1 MTTSAK
7 LFKHLLSTTELLLCL
22 LPLGSAQ
29 ARGRRP
35 ARRGFARVHGAR
47 LYYEMKGSGHPLV
60 LIHGGQMDCRMWDPQ
75 FDLFARRYTVIR
87 YDVHGYGRSDVPAKG
102 FSHAEDLFGLLD
114 FLRVEKASIIGL
126 SLGGRI
132 AVDFALSHPESVETL
147 VLVGPGLGGYRFT
160 DQSGWAIVE
169 AARDEGLEKAAEMW
183 LEHPYMTPAMEVP
196 AIREKIR
203 QLTIENA
210 HTWLANP
217 IFERYLKP
225 PAIERLSDIR
235 VPALI
240 VVGDRDVDDI
250 QKIAEILRSGI
261 AGSEKQVIPGAGHI
275 VNMEKPEEFNQ
286 VVLGFLEKSNPV

>member
-1 MTTSAK
+1 MTTSRK
-7 LFKHLLSTTELLLCL
+7 LFEHLLPITELLCL
-22 LPLGSAQ
+22 LPFGSAQ
-29 ARGRRP
+29 AGVRRP

-47 LYYEMKGSGHPLV
+47 LYYEMKGRGYPLV
-60 LIHGGQMDCRMWDPQ
+60 LIHGGQMDRRMWDPQ

-102 FSHAEDLFGLLD
+102 FSHAEDLYGLLN
-114 FLRVEKASIIGL
+114 FLRLEKALILGL
-126 SLGGRI
+126 SMGGRI
-132 AVDFALSHPESVETL
+132 AIDFALSHPERVETL

-183 LEHPYMTPAMEVP
+183 LEHPYMAPAMEVP

-203 QLTIENA
+203 QLAIENA

-217 IFERYLKP
+217 IFERHLKP
-225 PAIERLSDIR
+225 PAIERLSAIH
-235 VPALI
+235 VPTLI
-240 VVGDRDVDDI
+240 VVGDRDVEDI
-250 QKIAEILRSGI
+250 QKIVDILTGGI
-261 AGSEKQVIPGAGHI
+261 TGSEKQVIPGAGHI

-286 VVLGFLEKSNPV
+286 IVLGFLEKRNPL

>member
-1 MTTSAK
+1 
-7 LFKHLLSTTELLLCL
+7 
-22 LPLGSAQ
+22 
-29 ARGRRP
+29 
-35 ARRGFARVHGAR
+35 
-47 LYYEMKGSGHPLV
+47 MKGRGYPLV
-60 LIHGGQMDCRMWDPQ
+60 LIHGGQMDRRMWDPQ

-102 FSHAEDLFGLLD
+102 FSHAEDLYGLLN
-114 FLRVEKASIIGL
+114 FLRLEKASILGL

-132 AVDFALSHPESVETL
+132 AIDFALSHPERVETL

-183 LEHPYMTPAMEVP
+183 LEHPYMAPAMEVP

-203 QLTIENA
+203 QLAIENA

-217 IFERYLKP
+217 IFERHLKP
-225 PAIERLSDIR
+225 PAIERLSAIH
-235 VPALI
+235 VPTLI
-240 VVGDRDVDDI
+240 VVGDRDVEDI
-250 QKIAEILRSGI
+250 QKIVDILTGGI
-261 AGSEKQVIPGAGHI
+261 TGSEKQVIPGAGHI

-286 VVLGFLEKSNPV
+286 IVLGFLEKRNPL

>member
-1 MTTSAK
+1 MTSRT
-7 LFKHLLSTTELLLCL
+7 LFEQLLSITELWLCL

-29 ARGRRP
+29 AGMRRP

-60 LIHGGQMDCRMWDPQ
+60 LIHGGQMDRRMWDPQ

-87 YDVHGYGRSDVPAKG
+87 YDVRGYGRSDMPAKG
-102 FSHAEDLFGLLD
+102 FSHAEDLSGLLD
-114 FLRVEKASIIGL
+114 FLRIEKASIIGL

-132 AVDFALSHPESVETL
+132 AIDFALSHPERVETL

-160 DQSGWAIVE
+160 DQSGWSIVE

-183 LEHPYMTPAMEVP
+183 LANPYMAPAMEVP
-196 AIREKIR
+196 AIRQKLR
-203 QLTIENA
+203 QLATENA
-210 HTWLANP
+210 RTWLANP
-217 IFERYLKP
+217 IFERHLKP
-225 PAIERLSDIR
+225 PAIERLSDIH

-240 VVGDRDVDDI
+240 VVGDRDVEDI
-250 QKIAEILRSGI
+250 QKIVEILTVGI

-286 VVLGFLEKSNPV
+286 VVLGFLEKRNPA